1 MENPTMA
8 EIKTPQQ
15 LLELFNY
22 GFTTELF
29 NVRYALCTTSPNY
42 HNRQAHAWL
51 IDRANRISRAE
62 RQLNEPQYA
71 AQCARHWELLRQKFF
86 GYETPEFWNE

>member
-1 MENPTMA
+1 MA

-15 LLELFNY
+15 LLEVFNY

-51 IDRANRISRAE
+51 IDRATRIYSAE
-62 RQLNEPQYA
+62 RYLDDPHYVA
-71 AQCARHWELLRQKFF
+71 ICARHWETLRVKFF
-86 GYETPEFWNE
+86 ADETPEFWNE